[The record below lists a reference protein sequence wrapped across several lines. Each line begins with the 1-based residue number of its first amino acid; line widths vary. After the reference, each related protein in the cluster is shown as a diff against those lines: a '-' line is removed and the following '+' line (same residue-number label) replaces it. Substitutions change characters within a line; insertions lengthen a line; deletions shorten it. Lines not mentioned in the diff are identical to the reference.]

1 MFCFAFRNQL
11 FYFITAFLT
20 CQALFFIFIF
30 RCFCFATNDF
40 IYYHKFLFVCQV
52 TFFIF
57 LFQTFFELVCSL
69 VALPLE
75 YHLRQKLSMVF
86 SFFSFF
92 CNFILFRRFF
102 TSCYRQP
109 LRLFF
114 RQTACVLGARNDL
127 LNCIYLFSFF
137 YKSCIASLTLFTP
150 ITRIPFILFTIFTEA
165 SGKMQVV
172 NPSFFASATLCSGI
186 FTARTSPLNPTS
198 PNTIVFSS
206 SGRFFIAGY
215 DCQDN
220 SQIYRR
226 FIHLNSSGNIYI
238 SIMV

>member
-11 FYFITAFLT
+11 FHFITTLLT
-20 CQALFFIFIF
+20 CQALFYFYFSL
-30 RCFCFATNDF
+30 
-40 IYYHKFLFVCQV
+40 FLFRNNDLYIITSSFCLSS
-52 TFFIF
+52 TFLIF

-69 VALPLE
+69 ERSIRISSSTETVN
-75 YHLRQKLSMVF
+75 R
-86 SFFSFF
+86 FFHFFLFF

-114 RQTACVLGARNDL
+114 RQTACVLGERNDL

-186 FTARTSPLNPTS
+186 FTARTSPDRKS
-198 PNTIVFSS
+198 V
-206 SGRFFIAGY
+206 
-215 DCQDN
+215 
-220 SQIYRR
+220 
-226 FIHLNSSGNIYI
+226 
-238 SIMV
+238 V

>member
-11 FYFITAFLT
+11 FHFITTLLT
-20 CQALFFIFIF
+20 CQALFYFYFSL
-30 RCFCFATNDF
+30 
-40 IYYHKFLFVCQV
+40 FLFRNNDLYIITSSFCLSS
-52 TFFIF
+52 TFLIF

-69 VALPLE
+69 ERSIRISSSTETVN
-75 YHLRQKLSMVF
+75 R
-86 SFFSFF
+86 FFHFFLFF

-102 TSCYRQP
+102 TSCCRQP

-114 RQTACVLGARNDL
+114 RQTACVLGERNDL

-165 SGKMQVV
+165 SGKMHVV
-172 NPSFFASATLCSGI
+172 KPSFFASATLCSGI

-206 SGRFFIAGY
+206 SGRF
-215 DCQDN
+215 
-220 SQIYRR
+220 
-226 FIHLNSSGNIYI
+226 L
-238 SIMV
+238 

>member
-11 FYFITAFLT
+11 FHSTTVFLT
-20 CQALFFIFIF
+20 CQALFYFYFSL
-30 RCFCFATNDF
+30 
-40 IYYHKFLFVCQV
+40 FLFRNNDLYIITSSFCLSS

-57 LFQTFFELVCSL
+57 PFQTFFELVCSL
-69 VALPLE
+69 ERSIRISSSTETVN
-75 YHLRQKLSMVF
+75 R
-86 SFFSFF
+86 FFHFFLFF

-114 RQTACVLGARNDL
+114 RQTACVLGERNDL

-172 NPSFFASATLCSGI
+172 NPSFFASATLCSTAGSFILIPPAI
-186 FTARTSPLNPTS
+186 FT
-198 PNTIVFSS
+198 
-206 SGRFFIAGY
+206 
-215 DCQDN
+215 
-220 SQIYRR
+220 
-226 FIHLNSSGNIYI
+226 
-238 SIMV
+238 